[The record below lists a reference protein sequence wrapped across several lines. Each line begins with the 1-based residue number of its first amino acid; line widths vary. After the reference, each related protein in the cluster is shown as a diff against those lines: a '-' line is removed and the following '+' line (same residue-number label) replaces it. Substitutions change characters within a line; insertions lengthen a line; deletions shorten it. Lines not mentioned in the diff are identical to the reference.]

1 MRYHGRVGYFETVET
16 KPGLFEEKL
25 TFREY
30 YGDVLHNSK
39 RDSSGNNV
47 NVNISVSNSISI
59 VADPY
64 AHEHFFQIR
73 CIEWQGTLWSVAN
86 VDVEYPRL
94 ILSLGDVYHENM
106 E

>member
-30 YGDVLHNSK
+30 YGDVLRNTR
-39 RDSSGNNV
+39 RDSSGSNV
-47 NVNISVSNSISI
+47 NVTITVSNQISI

-64 AHEHFFQIR
+64 AREHFFQIR
-73 CIEWQGTLWSVAN
+73 CIEWQGTLWTVTEVN
-86 VDVEYPRL
+86 VEYPRL
-94 ILSLGDVYHENM
+94 ILSLGDVYHEDM